1 MKDGGTSDE
10 ELFSMEDLEKD
21 LKKGRGG
28 RRWLWLLIGLATGVA
43 GTIAAPIF
51 LTPYLPDGLLGGGDL
66 EILSG
71 PVLGEERSGERLLLT
86 IETEPG
92 ALIASFTQRMDEI
105 ALLVDPGDIVTI
117 GVEDYEPFVENPD
130 FKGVK
135 KMSRSGAVAAPV
147 EMAPATSSG
156 AAPADAPPTGAV
168 VPIPDTMARDTGT
181 IEAPPDTTS
190 RY

>member
-1 MKDGGTSDE
+1 MEDVGTSDE

-92 ALIASFTQRMDEI
+92 ALIASFTQRVDEI

-117 GVEDYEPFVENPD
+117 GVEDYEPFVEDPD
-130 FKGVK
+130 FEGVK
-135 KMSRSGAVAAPV
+135 KMSRSDAVAAPV
-147 EMAPATSSG
+147 EMAPATAGEESTV
-156 AAPADAPPTGAV
+156 DEPPTDTLVPSPDAALDDPGA
-168 VPIPDTMARDTGT
+168 

-190 RY
+190 RS

>member
-147 EMAPATSSG
+147 EMAPATSGG
-156 AAPADAPPTGAV
+156 AAPADDPPTGAV